1 MKQRQAVIALWK
13 SVFTDETTKV
23 GVTDYVNQT
32 TGGLDSRRYYCSLSQ
47 CLGLSTG
54 TGNDK
59 NCPLGN

>member
-32 TGGLDSRRYYCSLSQ
+32 THA
-47 CLGLSTG
+47 STC
-54 TGNDK
+54 K
-59 NCPLGN
+59 H